1 MSENVMIFIWLG
13 LTVLFAVIEI
23 ITVQL
28 TTVWFAAGAFAAMLL
43 AICGVKSLA
52 VQIPV
57 FIVVSAAALIITRPL
72 VKKFINRKVQ
82 PTNADMAIGKTAI
95 VTVPVNN
102 EDGTGEVKLGG
113 TVWSARSEDGIVIGN
128 GKRVKVLRIEGVKL
142 IVEEI

>member
-1 MSENVMIFIWLG
+1 MSENVMVFIWLG

-28 TTVWFAAGAFAAMLL
+28 TTVWFATGAFAAMLL
-43 AICGVKSLA
+43 AICGVKSLS

-72 VKKFINRKVQ
+72 VKKFINRKIQ

-102 EDGTGEVKLGG
+102 EDGTGEVKLNG
-113 TVWSARSEDGIVIGN
+113 TVWTARSENGIVIGN

>member
-1 MSENVMIFIWLG
+1 
-13 LTVLFAVIEI
+13 
-23 ITVQL
+23 
-28 TTVWFAAGAFAAMLL
+28 MLL

-72 VKKFINRKVQ
+72 VKKFINRKIQ

-102 EDGTGEVKLGG
+102 EDGTGEVKLNG
-113 TVWSARSEDGIVIGN
+113 TVWTARSENGIVIGN